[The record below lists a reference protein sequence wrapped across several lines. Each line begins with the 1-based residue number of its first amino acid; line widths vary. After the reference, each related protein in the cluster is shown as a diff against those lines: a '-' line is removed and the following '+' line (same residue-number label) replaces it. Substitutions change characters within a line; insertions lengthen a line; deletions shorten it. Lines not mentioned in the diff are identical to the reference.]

1 MQPQLAISTVIFA
14 LRDDETGK
22 RTLMLP
28 LVKRIREPHLG
39 SWALPGG
46 PLLGA
51 ESLEDAAARNLRET
65 TGMSS
70 RYLEQLYSFG
80 NPDRSPANT
89 NGGEISQGAA
99 TIDESIDH
107 RVVSIV
113 YWALVG
119 QEEANRAVES
129 ENVHWFAADCLPD
142 LAFDHNL
149 IVEYALWRLR
159 AKVNYSRVAHGFL
172 DEEFTL
178 AQLREVYEIVLG
190 KPLDKGNFRRSVEAS
205 GTIVPTGRVV
215 AGGSHR
221 PPALYTYN
229 KTRSLADRGP
239 LNKISQ

>member
-1 MQPQLAISTVIFA
+1 MTSPNLAISTVIFA
-14 LRDDETGK
+14 LRPDESGK
-22 RTLMLP
+22 KTIMLP

-39 SWALPGG
+39 LWALPGG
-46 PLLGA
+46 PLLGS
-51 ESLEDAAARNLRET
+51 ESLEDAAARNLSQT
-65 TGMSS
+65 TGLTS

-80 NPDRSPANT
+80 NPDRSANDSQFESA
-89 NGGEISQGAA
+89 NGSSAVE
-99 TIDESIDH
+99 E

-119 QEEANRAVES
+119 QDEAGKALES
-129 ENVHWFAADCLPD
+129 ENVHWFAADCLPE

-190 KPLDKGNFRRSVEAS
+190 KPLDNANFRRSVEAS
-205 GTIVPTGRVV
+205 GSIIPTGRVLS
-215 AGGSHR
+215 GGSHR
-221 PPALYTYN
+221 PPALYTYD
-229 KTRSLADRGP
+229 KSRSLADRGP
-239 LNKISQ
+239 LNKTSN

>member
-1 MQPQLAISTVIFA
+1 MTSPQLAISTVIFA
-14 LRDDETGK
+14 LRPDEHGK
-22 RTLMLP
+22 KTIMLP

-39 SWALPGG
+39 LWALPGG
-46 PLLGA
+46 PLLGT
-51 ESLEDAAARNLRET
+51 ESLEDAAARNLSET
-65 TGMSS
+65 TGLTS

-80 NPDRSPANT
+80 NPDRSASEPQ
-89 NGGEISQGAA
+89 GGSGEP
-99 TIDESIDH
+99 

-119 QEEANRAVES
+119 QEEADRALES
-129 ENVHWFAADCLPD
+129 ENVHWFAADALPE

-190 KPLDKGNFRRSVEAS
+190 KPLDGANFRRSVEAS
-205 GTIVPTGRVV
+205 GTIVATGRVLS
-215 AGGSHR
+215 GGSHR
-221 PPALYTYN
+221 PPALYTYD

-239 LNKISQ
+239 LNKTSN

>member
-1 MQPQLAISTVIFA
+1 MGGTVQPTLAISNVIFA
-14 LRDDETGK
+14 LRLDDSGK
-22 RTLMLP
+22 KTLMLP
-28 LVKRIREPHLG
+28 LVKRIRQPHLG
-39 SWALPGG
+39 KWALPGG
-46 PLLGA
+46 PIVGA
-51 ESLEDAAARNLRET
+51 ESLEDAAARNLAET
-65 TGMSS
+65 TGLAP

-80 NPDRSPANT
+80 DPARSVNGST
-89 NGGEISQGAA
+89 NE
-99 TIDESIDH
+99 

-119 QEEANRAVES
+119 TDEADRAIES
-129 ENVHWFAADCLPD
+129 ENVHWFAADCLPE

-190 KPLDKGNFRRSVEAS
+190 KQLDKGNFRRSVEAS
-205 GTIVPTGRVV
+205 GTIIPTGRVL

-221 PPALYTYN
+221 PPALYTYDA
-229 KTRSLADRGP
+229 TRSLADRGP
-239 LNKISQ
+239 LNKTSN